1 MNNLKHK
8 IVYCTPALY
17 MAGGEE
23 RILSLKASYFADV
36 LGYDVT
42 IILTEGA
49 NHPLFYPLSDKIKI
63 INLNI
68 NFEELWTC
76 SFYKKIWVYLKKQKR
91 YKRKLTVELMRIRPD
106 ITISMMRREINFIN
120 DIDDGSIKIGEIHVN
135 RAHFRNFEI
144 TDSSPV
150 KRLFSYYWQRDLLR
164 HVKRLN
170 KFVVLTDDDRRSWP
184 ELQNVVTIP
193 DMLSFEPKLIS
204 TMTEKRILAVGR
216 YCYQKGFDLLLKAW
230 AAIEQQIPSWRL
242 DIFGDG
248 DRRPYQQ
255 LISELQI
262 DRSRCSLNGRTSD
275 IETEYANS
283 SMFVLSSRFEGFGLV
298 IVEAMACG
306 LPVVS
311 FNCKFGPG
319 SIIEHEEDGL
329 LVEKDDVEG
338 LSAAMLRLASNDD
351 LRLQLAKNA
360 RKSVMRFSK
369 QQVAMQWKELF
380 DSLVCE

>member
-1 MNNLKHK
+1 MNKTTHK

-23 RILSLKASYFADV
+23 RILSLKASYFADQ

-49 NHPLFYPLSDKIKI
+49 NHPLFYPLSDKIKV

-76 SFYKKIWVYLKKQKR
+76 SFFKKVWVYLKKQKK
-91 YKRKLTVELMRIRPD
+91 YKRKLTVELMRIRPE
-106 ITISMMRREINFIN
+106 ITISMMRREINFIT

-135 RAHFRNFEI
+135 RAHFRNFEA
-144 TDSSPV
+144 TDSNFV
-150 KRLFSYYWQRDLLR
+150 KCIFSYYWQRDLLR
-164 HVKRLN
+164 HVKRLH

-184 ELQNVVTIP
+184 ELNNVVTIP

-204 TMTEKRILAVGR
+204 PMTEKRILAVGR
-216 YCYQKGFDLLLKAW
+216 YCYQKGFDLLLQAW
-230 AAIEQQIPSWRL
+230 ASIEQKVPGWRL
-242 DIFGDG
+242 DIYGDG
-248 DRRPYQQ
+248 DRRPYQK
-255 LISELQI
+255 LIDELKI
-262 DRSRCSLNGRTSD
+262 DHSRCSLNSRTSD
-275 IETEYANS
+275 IEREYANS

-298 IVEAMACG
+298 IVEAMSCG

-319 SIIEHEEDGL
+319 SIIKDEDDGL
-329 LVEKDDVEG
+329 LVEKGNVKE
-338 LSAAMLRLASNDD
+338 LSKAILRLANDD
-351 LRLQLAKNA
+351 ELRMALAHNA
-360 RKSVMRFSK
+360 KLSVSRFSK
-369 QQVAMQWKELF
+369 ENVAEMWQKLF
-380 DSLVCE
+380 DSIVQE